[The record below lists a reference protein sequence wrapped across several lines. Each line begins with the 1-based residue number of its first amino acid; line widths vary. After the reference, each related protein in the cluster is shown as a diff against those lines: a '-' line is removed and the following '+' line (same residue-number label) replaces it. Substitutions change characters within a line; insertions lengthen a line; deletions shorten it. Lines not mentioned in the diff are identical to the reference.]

1 MHSLSDSLSACL
13 MKQHLTMLTSSWMQ
27 LVASLSPTSQLAA
40 ICMLMTWN
48 SVPLSAVISENAV
61 TNSLSYVYLYIYFK
75 CISFPEKFLLKIHV
89 CTYFSFVP
97 FSSSLAE
104 ASFIHIFFASP
115 LSRYGLVTQ
124 EAQRAKPHTC
134 PGAAKG
140 SIIPSWL
147 PPPGAALSTCL
158 DWYSDIDC
166 GPAGV
171 QAQRAVWRARWAAGP
186 PHGDEM
192 VQQHCCSRRWWNQS
206 KSRLP
211 RPNERYPEE
220 AAAEIAFGLGGA
232 R

>member
-1 MHSLSDSLSACL
+1 
-13 MKQHLTMLTSSWMQ
+13 MQ
-27 LVASLSPTSQLAA
+27 LQT
-40 ICMLMTWN
+40 
-48 SVPLSAVISENAV
+48 
-61 TNSLSYVYLYIYFK
+61 
-75 CISFPEKFLLKIHV
+75 EKFLLKIHV

-104 ASFIHIFFASP
+104 ASSIHIFFASP
-115 LSRYGLVTQ
+115 LSRYGLVMQ

-206 KSRLP
+206 KSRLYLFVVL
-211 RPNERYPEE
+211 NGCF
-220 AAAEIAFGLGGA
+220 ITCCLFVIICQLFGSSDYFSFCDFFV
-232 R
+232 